1 MDETTEIFLDGF
13 TLEEHNKIFYFD
25 NYDKLIFIMKN
36 LENVLSNKDNSN
48 FSEIAPRKLEQAL
61 CLVWRL
67 IEDFERNETIYIKK
81 FKDDSKNFFTFEAYT
96 EILGLDLLE
105 TLKFTK
111 KTLESVLSDKDS
123 SNFSETISKKLKK
136 TICHLDLRIK
146 DLERNETLY
155 EEK

>member
-1 MDETTEIFLDGF
+1 
-13 TLEEHNKIFYFD
+13 
-25 NYDKLIFIMKN
+25 MKN

-67 IEDFERNETIYIKK
+67 IEDFERNETLSFYEKN
-81 FKDDSKNFFTFEAYT
+81 FKDDNKYCFTFEEYT
-96 EILGLDLLE
+96 EILGLDLLK

-111 KTLESVLSDKDS
+111 KTLEPVLSDKDS
-123 SNFSETISKKLKK
+123 SNFSETILKKLKQA
-136 TICHLDLRIK
+136 IWLFDLCIE